1 MRNALVRL
9 STVTL
14 DMTDA
19 IELSELLDYL
29 AQWLELAD
37 DSVRADLNAFA
48 WDQGAMPQVRES
60 LTSFARLLV
69 FGHADDDADADDPG
83 DPHGDSDG
91 DSGSDTEQQRPW

>member
-37 DSVRADLNAFA
+37 DHVRADLSTFA
-48 WDQGAMPQVRES
+48 WDEGAMPMVRER

-69 FGHADDDADADDPG
+69 FGHAPF
-83 DPHGDSDG
+83 
-91 DSGSDTEQQRPW
+91 DTDTDNGLDEQEPSW

>member
-37 DSVRADLNAFA
+37 DNVRIDLNAFA
-48 WDQGAMPQVRES
+48 WDQGAMPLVRER

-69 FGHADDDADADDPG
+69 FGHADGDLGDLDDL
-83 DPHGDSDG
+83 DG
-91 DSGSDTEQQRPW
+91 DCGGDTEQQRPW

>member
-37 DSVRADLNAFA
+37 DHVRADLAAFA
-48 WDQGAMPQVRES
+48 WDEGAMPMVRER
-60 LTSFARLLV
+60 LASFARLLV
-69 FGHADDDADADDPG
+69 FGHADFDLDDEL
-83 DPHGDSDG
+83 DG
-91 DSGSDTEQQRPW
+91 GAGQERSW

>member
-29 AQWLELAD
+29 AQWLEHAD
-37 DSVRADLNAFA
+37 DDVRADLNAFA
-48 WDQGAMPQVRES
+48 WDDGAMPMVRER
-60 LTSFARLLV
+60 LASFARLLV
-69 FGHADDDADADDPG
+69 FGHADVGLDDDLDAEL
-83 DPHGDSDG
+83 DG
-91 DSGSDTEQQRPW
+91 GAGQEPSW

>member
-29 AQWLELAD
+29 AQWLQLAD
-37 DSVRADLNAFA
+37 DNVRADLNAFA
-48 WDQGAMPQVRES
+48 WDQGAMPLVRER

-69 FGHADDDADADDPG
+69 FGHADDNPDDPE
-83 DPHGDSDG
+83 DLDG

>member
-37 DSVRADLNAFA
+37 DHVRADLTAFA
-48 WDQGAMPQVRES
+48 WDEGAMPMVRER
-60 LTSFARLLV
+60 LVSFSRLLV
-69 FGHADDDADADDPG
+69 FGHADFDLDD
-83 DPHGDSDG
+83 DSNLDG
-91 DSGSDTEQQRPW
+91 QEGSW

>member
-37 DSVRADLNAFA
+37 DHVRADLNAFA
-48 WDQGAMPQVRES
+48 WDQGAMPMVRQH

-69 FGHADDDADADDPG
+69 FGHAPFDTDIDSDSDAD
-83 DPHGDSDG
+83 
-91 DSGSDTEQQRPW
+91 SGLDEQEASW

>member
-14 DMTDA
+14 DMPDA

-37 DSVRADLNAFA
+37 DHVRADLTAFA
-48 WDQGAMPQVRES
+48 WDKGAMPMVRER
-60 LTSFARLLV
+60 LASFARLLV
-69 FGHADDDADADDPG
+69 FGHADFDLDD
-83 DPHGDSDG
+83 DSDYG
-91 DSGSDTEQQRPW
+91 LDGQEGSW

>member
-14 DMTDA
+14 DMPDA

-37 DSVRADLNAFA
+37 EGVRADLNAFA
-48 WDQGAMPQVRES
+48 WDEGAMPMVRER
-60 LTSFARLLV
+60 LVSFSRLLV
-69 FGHADDDADADDPG
+69 LGHADFDLDD
-83 DPHGDSDG
+83 DSDDGSG
-91 DSGSDTEQQRPW
+91 DGQDRPW

>member
-37 DSVRADLNAFA
+37 DHVRADLNAFA
-48 WDQGAMPQVRES
+48 WDEGAMPMVRER
-60 LTSFARLLV
+60 LASFARLLV
-69 FGHADDDADADDPG
+69 FGQAPF
-83 DPHGDSDG
+83 
-91 DSGSDTEQQRPW
+91 DTDQDLDEQEPSW

>member
-1 MRNALVRL
+1 MRKAQVRL

-19 IELSELLDYL
+19 MELSELLDYL

-37 DSVRADLNAFA
+37 DHVQADLAAFA
-48 WDQGAMPQVRES
+48 WDQGAMPMVRAR

-69 FGHADDDADADDPG
+69 FGHDPF
-83 DPHGDSDG
+83 
-91 DSGSDTEQQRPW
+91 DTDTDYGRDEQEPSW

>member
-37 DSVRADLNAFA
+37 DHVRADLAAFA
-48 WDQGAMPQVRES
+48 WDQGAMPMVRER

-69 FGHADDDADADDPG
+69 FGHAPF
-83 DPHGDSDG
+83 
-91 DSGSDTEQQRPW
+91 DTDTDNGLDQPEPSW

>member
-37 DSVRADLNAFA
+37 DHVRADLNAFA
-48 WDQGAMPQVRES
+48 WDQGAMPMVRER

-69 FGHADDDADADDPG
+69 FGHADGDLDDL
-83 DPHGDSDG
+83 DG

>member
-1 MRNALVRL
+1 MRTALVRL

-37 DSVRADLNAFA
+37 DHVRADLNAFA
-48 WDQGAMPQVRES
+48 WDEGAMPMVRER
-60 LTSFARLLV
+60 LASFARLLV
-69 FGHADDDADADDPG
+69 FGHAGFDLDDERDDELDCG
-83 DPHGDSDG
+83 AGQDPS
-91 DSGSDTEQQRPW
+91 W

>member
-29 AQWLELAD
+29 AQWLEHAD
-37 DSVRADLNAFA
+37 DHVRADLNAFA
-48 WDQGAMPQVRES
+48 WDEGAMPMVRER
-60 LTSFARLLV
+60 LASFARLLV
-69 FGHADDDADADDPG
+69 FGHADFDLDDELD
-83 DPHGDSDG
+83 
-91 DSGSDTEQQRPW
+91 EQEASW